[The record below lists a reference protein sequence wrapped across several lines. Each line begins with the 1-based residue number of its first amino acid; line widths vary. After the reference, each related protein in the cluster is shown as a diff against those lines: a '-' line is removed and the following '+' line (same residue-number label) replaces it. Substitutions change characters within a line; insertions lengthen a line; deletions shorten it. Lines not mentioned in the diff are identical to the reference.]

1 MHLNISLK
9 LWLIFCCHQQKI
21 VKMSHLW
28 HFNDHNSESKHDN
41 KTNDPIFSSTLWA
54 LSAVIFYF
62 CISRPSKFNSMGSP
76 LYLLV
81 CKVHVYVLK
90 MTLSSLLTKISFFY
104 IKLVNFWYIIC
115 FVSNLI
121 SIWPQSYWPQVMS
134 FLIKL

>member
-28 HFNDHNSESKHDN
+28 HFNDRNSESKHDN

-62 CISRPSKFNSMGSP
+62 WISRPSKIQFHGVPP
-76 LYLLV
+76 LSSG
-81 CKVHVYVLK
+81 HVYMLK